1 MATPPRSPQHSG
13 IPLEATSRRT
23 RQSTRLRRLTVRSLD
38 QPRPMVNVNPAI
50 GRGLDPHKEKFHSYL
65 EEQTMQGSFVLHG
78 HDDILNTTIGR
89 PKHPGHGDWCDNHP
103 EKWRKEV
110 EEENKNLQEAWRRKV
125 EEENK
130 RSLEIIKQELK
141 QAIKLELSQIA
152 SHHSPLPPL
161 EAPDIQVLA
170 ALVSTKGS
178 YAEVD
183 INPLGK
189 YPSNVHVDT
198 MCLYVVHE
206 QSTRLVALGK
216 VYDNSSTIHNVP
228 YTNDVVRVS
237 IVKVYHEDTQLS
249 FLTSKIQFVRAHWQL
264 VVLCP
269 WDNIVVWFCSL
280 RKKPD
285 VNIKAAINSALKT
298 LTTTLEG
305 KPDQVVPWWIEPK
318 NHFQIG
324 GYECGYYVMHWM
336 WCIVSGD
343 LKNERN
349 RVCLI

>member
-1 MATPPRSPQHSG
+1 MTISQYFVH
-13 IPLEATSRRT
+13 TSR
-23 RQSTRLRRLTVRSLD
+23 
-38 QPRPMVNVNPAI
+38 
-50 GRGLDPHKEKFHSYL
+50 
-65 EEQTMQGSFVLHG
+65 GS
-78 HDDILNTTIGR
+78 NTSFESITQQKLAKIT
-89 PKHPGHGDWCDNHP
+89 DNLK

-198 MCLYVVHE
+198 MGLYVVHE

-249 FLTSKIQFVRAHWQL
+249 FLTSKIQFVR
-264 VVLCP
+264 
-269 WDNIVVWFCSL
+269 
-280 RKKPD
+280 
-285 VNIKAAINSALKT
+285 
-298 LTTTLEG
+298 
-305 KPDQVVPWWIEPK
+305 
-318 NHFQIG
+318 
-324 GYECGYYVMHWM
+324 
-336 WCIVSGD
+336 
-343 LKNERN
+343 
-349 RVCLI
+349 